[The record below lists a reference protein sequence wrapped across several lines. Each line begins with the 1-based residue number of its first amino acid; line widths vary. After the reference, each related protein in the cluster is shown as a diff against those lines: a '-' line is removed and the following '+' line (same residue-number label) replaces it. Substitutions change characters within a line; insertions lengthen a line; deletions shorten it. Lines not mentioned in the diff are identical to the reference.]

1 MLIDEVFTITENPA
15 YVANV
20 VINTVDENTSA
31 QYEFESI
38 DEILKFITTAAK
50 ATLSHSFIYKQI
62 KDEKPFTIKAHSGGV
77 ETAMV
82 PITITMVPITMVP
95 ITMVMTITKNPNRYV
110 IKSKLF
116 DENQRSFF
124 KITDIPK
131 ATGISLYNIHKKLH
145 KN

>member
-82 PITITMVPITMVP
+82 PITITMVPITMV
-95 ITMVMTITKNPNRYV
+95 MTITKNPNRYV

>member
-1 MLIDEVFTITENPA
+1 MLVDEVFTITENPA

-62 KDEKPFTIKAHSGGV
+62 KDEKPFTIKSHPTHSGGV
-77 ETAMV
+77 ETTMV
-82 PITITMVPITMVP
+82 PITITMVPITMV
-95 ITMVMTITKNPNRYV
+95 ITITKNPNRYI